1 MRQTFYA
8 SLMLLFLSVV
18 PIVHAQSGCTYATLN
33 GNYAFTI
40 SGWATPPPKVL
51 TEGKSSIPIAIV
63 GVASFDGAGNW
74 STSFT
79 YSHDGDISSGIE
91 VPGTYAV
98 NSNCTGTIAGAGDFS
113 LVILSGGADIIGV
126 GTDKDTTSTLIAT
139 KQDTSGCSNTTLTGN
154 YAIRLTGFGTPPAQ
168 PVPANSSVPVAL
180 AGVAT
185 FDAGNFSVTFTRS
198 HNGDISTSPSDVGS
212 YSVNS
217 DCTGIITDQTEGTN
231 FATVIFAGGTEAL
244 GIETDNG
251 TAVTFDLKKQ

>member
-1 MRQTFYA
+1 VRQTFYA
-8 SLMLLFLSVV
+8 SLTLLFLSAV
-18 PIVHAQSGCTYATLN
+18 PVVHAQSGCTYATLN

-79 YSHDGDISSGIE
+79 YSHNGDISSGIA
-91 VPGTYAV
+91 VPGTYTV
-98 NSNCTGTIAGAGDFS
+98 NSNCTGTLTGAGEFS
-113 LVILSGGADIIGV
+113 LVILNGGAETIGV
-126 GTDKDTTSTLIAT
+126 QTDKDTTSTLIAT
-139 KQDTSGCSNTTLTGN
+139 KQDTSGCSNTTLTGS
-154 YAIRLTGFGTPPAQ
+154 YAIRLTGSGTPPAKT
-168 PVPANSSVPVAL
+168 VPANSSVPVAL

-185 FDAGNFSVTFTRS
+185 FDAGNFSGTFTRS
-198 HNGDISTSPSDVGS
+198 HNGDISTSSDMGS

-217 DCTGIITDQTEGTN
+217 DCTGTITDQTEGTN
-231 FATVIFAGGTEAL
+231 FATVIFAGGTEAF